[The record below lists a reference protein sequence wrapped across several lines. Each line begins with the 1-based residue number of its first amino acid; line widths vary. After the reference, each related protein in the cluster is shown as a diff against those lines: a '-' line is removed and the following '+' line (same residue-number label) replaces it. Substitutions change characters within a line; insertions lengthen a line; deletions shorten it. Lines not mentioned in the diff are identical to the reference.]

1 MVGLLPHSFL
11 IWNLFAERLIW
22 RIMAAFLR
30 TNTSRVPSNIISEF
44 PIRFSNY
51 WEPFLSSGEIFF
63 NLFNNGRIFE
73 KAYLASS
80 NKNLINAYRAVKD
93 EPERLQ
99 NMILKYCENNSK
111 QFYENMKFCEHSA
124 SAYIYLNRAM
134 NKDGKWRESQFIDKN
149 REISKDVSDIQVC
162 SNYLNRWC
170 GGIYNHDWETTL
182 TPFNGLQPGDLVWL
196 EPPRNSFTIDARIDY
211 VTNGFN
217 ESSQI
222 YLNNFMLQL
231 KKKGVHIYLI
241 NSDVPSSTRIF
252 GAPKKVFHDSK
263 EALWIY

>member
-1 MVGLLPHSFL
+1 MKRARKVSPFL
-11 IWNLFAERLIW
+11 QWNKTRK
-22 RIMAAFLR
+22 
-30 TNTSRVPSNIISEF
+30 PSDIVSEF
-44 PIRFSNY
+44 PIRFGNY
-51 WEPFLSSGEIFF
+51 YEPFLGSGDIFF

-80 NKNLINAYRAVKD
+80 DKNLINAYRAVKD

-124 SAYIYLNRAM
+124 SSYIYLNRAM
-134 NKDGKWRESQFIDKN
+134 NKYGKWREYQFIDKN

-182 TPFNGLQPGDLVWL
+182 TPFNGLHPGDLVWL
-196 EPPRNSFTIDARIDY
+196 EPPRIEYTRDARIDY
-211 VTNGFN
+211 VRNGFN
-217 ESSQI
+217 ESNHI
-222 YLNNFMLQL
+222 YLNNFCKQL
-231 KKKGVHIYLI
+231 AGKGVHVYLI
-241 NSDVPSSTRIF
+241 QNNVPGTEKIF
-252 GAPKKVFHDSK
+252 GKPKRFVGQAQQES
-263 EALWIY
+263 LYVY